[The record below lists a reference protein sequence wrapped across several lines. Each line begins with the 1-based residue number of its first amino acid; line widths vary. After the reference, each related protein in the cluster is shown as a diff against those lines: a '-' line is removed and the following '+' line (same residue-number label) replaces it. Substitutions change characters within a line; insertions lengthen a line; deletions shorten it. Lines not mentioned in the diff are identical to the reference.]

1 MHISLAR
8 RLKENRHI
16 VDLSSTM
23 AHMLTW
29 VRYGHYDFFSDINIE
44 INTNCNRRCTYCPN
58 SISDRGMS
66 KNSRHMDPAI
76 YNKLID
82 ELAQINYRGRIS
94 PHLFGE
100 PLLHPELAKLIT
112 YTRTKLPKA
121 TLMIFTNGDLLS
133 IDKFNELLSL
143 GIDKFV
149 ISEHDRSLSRQ
160 LKSLYSYVDDLPE
173 KKRKIKRYNIVPE
186 TRLSN
191 RGGLVSPSQLNTI
204 PRCAFHHNP
213 VAIDYNGNVILCC
226 NDFFSTM
233 KFGNIRNE
241 RFLDIWFDKR
251 FQKIRKEL
259 RKKRYKLPICQKC
272 VDV

>member
-16 VDLSSTM
+16 VDISSTM
-23 AHMLTW
+23 AHVLTW

-76 YNKLID
+76 YKKLID

-160 LKSLYSYVDDLPE
+160 LKSLYSYVDDLP
-173 KKRKIKRYNIVPE
+173 KKKKKIKRYNIVPE

-233 KFGNIRNE
+233 KFGNISNE